1 MMTARLTARL
11 CMISATI
18 ILLAGC
24 AMTTRQGGNGLNR
37 NASFMDAWHTYSHC
51 LASKEPDAIVSDL
64 HALNH
69 FANTFSTN
77 NTARTF
83 GILPYPL
90 PPLPSR
96 LAVEPSAMVSACATH
111 GAEVAMSLE
120 QPRGSAELLITA
132 VEAQTHFK
140 KSND

>member
-1 MMTARLTARL
+1 MIARLTAHL
-11 CMISATI
+11 SMISATI
-18 ILLAGC
+18 ILLVGC
-24 AMTTRQGGNGLNR
+24 AMTSPQGGNGLNR
-37 NASFMDAWHTYSHC
+37 NASFMDAWDTYSHC

-64 HALNH
+64 HALNQ

-77 NTARTF
+77 NTARPF
-83 GILPYPL
+83 GIFPYPL

-96 LAVEPSAMVSACATH
+96 LSVDPSAMVSACATH

-140 KSND
+140 KSNN